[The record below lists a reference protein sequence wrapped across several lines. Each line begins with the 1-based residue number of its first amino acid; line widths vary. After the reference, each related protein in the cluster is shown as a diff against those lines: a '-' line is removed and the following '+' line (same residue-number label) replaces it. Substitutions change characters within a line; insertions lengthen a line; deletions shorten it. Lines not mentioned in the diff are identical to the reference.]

1 MIRYG
6 ITGTDTG
13 VGKTVVACAL
23 IAALRDRGLS
33 VAGMK
38 PVETGFDVEPPD
50 ARQLWDAAGRM
61 DALDDV
67 CPERF
72 HEPLAPYLAARRA
85 GRTIS
90 IPALDTARSRLE
102 SGRDALVV
110 EGAGGLLVMIAD
122 GMAFDTLFR
131 RWDLDCIVVAA
142 NRLGAIN
149 HTLLTVRAARAA
161 GLRVPAVVLNTVCP
175 PEPTLAERTNLDTLR
190 ELIPD
195 AKILPF
201 PYNGGAHD
209 LRDIC

>member
-1 MIRYG
+1 
-6 ITGTDTG
+6 
-13 VGKTVVACAL
+13 
-23 IAALRDRGLS
+23 
-33 VAGMK
+33 
-38 PVETGFDVEPPD
+38 
-50 ARQLWDAAGRM
+50 
-61 DALDDV
+61 
-67 CPERF
+67 
-72 HEPLAPYLAARRA
+72 
-85 GRTIS
+85 
-90 IPALDTARSRLE
+90 
-102 SGRDALVV
+102 
-110 EGAGGLLVMIAD
+110 MIAD

-161 GLRVPAVVLNTVCP
+161 GLRVPAVVLNTVYP